1 MDGKYA
7 TAIGFVFLSRCLE
20 WFFGGTVSVL
30 LLPCKL
36 LKQSA
41 MIIGLYSG
49 IFLIYFQYNAS
60 PKNASKRNNILF
72 YALCSLYVLSM
83 ASIALD
89 LFIYFRVSAV
99 SKNEHLV

>member
-1 MDGKYA
+1 MNCKYT
-7 TAIGFVFLSRCLE
+7 TANEFVYLSRCLE

-36 LKQSA
+36 LKQFA
-41 MIIGLYSG
+41 MVIGLYSG
-49 IFLIYFQYNAS
+49 IFLIYLQYTAS

-72 YALCSLYVLSM
+72 YALCFLYVLSM
-83 ASIALD
+83 ASIASD
-89 LFIYFRVSAV
+89 LFVYFRVPEV